1 MNAAH
6 PVIWTGCSRLKGPLL
21 DEESHVTSKQKLFN
35 LQAWASCTGHGIPV
49 SDESGVKKLQVAKIN
64 GTGKEQSLQR

>member
-35 LQAWASCTGHGIPV
+35 TSRPGPAAQ
-49 SDESGVKKLQVAKIN
+49 
-64 GTGKEQSLQR
+64 GTVFRLVMKVE